1 MRRGGFFSPSL
12 FLKGEILSHMIQYC
26 TLASSSA
33 GNCAF
38 LTDGET
44 KILID
49 LGVSTRTAARELAEI
64 GIQPDEIDAILITHA
79 HGDHVRGLATWHKKY
94 PKTRL
99 LAPSGVEEYLEVETE
114 TIPTTCSFSVGTL
127 CITAI
132 PTPHDT
138 DVSVGYRIT
147 SGEHAL
153 LSVTDLGHVPE
164 CLYPYLDGVDLLLIE
179 ANYDPDRLRYGCYP
193 EPLKRRIAS
202 GHGHLSNPDC
212 AACVLQAVESGTKT
226 VLLGHLSKE
235 NNTPRL
241 AYETVHSVLTQNGVI
256 PGVDMMLS
264 VAPRSGH
271 SEWYTVE

>member
-1 MRRGGFFSPSL
+1 
-12 FLKGEILSHMIQYC
+12 MIQYC

-49 LGVSTRTAARELAEI
+49 FGISTRAVERELCDL
-64 GIQPDEIDAILITHA
+64 GISAGEIDAVLITHA
-79 HGDHVRGLATWHKKY
+79 HGDHVRGLATWQKKH
-94 PKTRL
+94 PETRL
-99 LAPSGVEEYLEVETE
+99 LAPHGVEEYLDVKTE
-114 TIPTTCSFSVGTL
+114 TIPTGGSFSVGTL

-138 DVSVGYRIT
+138 DVSVGYRIE
-147 SGEHAL
+147 SGDCAL

-164 CLYPYLDGVDLLLIE
+164 GMYPYLNGVDLLLIE
-179 ANYDPDRLRYGCYP
+179 ANYDPDRLRYGTYP

-212 AACVLQAVESGTKT
+212 AECVLRAVESGTKT

-241 AYETVHSVLTQNGVI
+241 AYEAVHTKLTQNGVI

-271 SEWYTVE
+271 SEWYRVE

>member
-1 MRRGGFFSPSL
+1 
-12 FLKGEILSHMIQYC
+12 MIQYC

-44 KILID
+44 KLLID
-49 LGVSTRTAARELAEI
+49 LGISTRAVVRELAEI
-64 GIQPDEIDAILITHA
+64 GVRPDEIDAILITHA
-79 HGDHVRGLATWHKKY
+79 HGDHVRGLTTWQKKY
-94 PKTRL
+94 PNTRL

-114 TIPTTCSFSVGTL
+114 TIPTACSFSVETL

-138 DVSVGYRIT
+138 DVSVGYRIA
-147 SGEHAL
+147 SGDHAL

-164 CLYPYLDGVDLLLIE
+164 CMYPYLDGVDLLLIE
-179 ANYDPDRLRYGCYP
+179 ANYDPDRLRYGAYP

-202 GHGHLSNPDC
+202 RHGHLSNPDC
-212 AACVLQAVESGTKT
+212 AACVLQAVEAGTKT